1 MAFCP
6 ECGQEYP
13 EDVVACRSC
22 RTVLEECRP
31 EPAPR
36 QDPELVRLVT
46 LVQVD
51 SLVEGSMLRG
61 ALESQG
67 LHPRLVSHSLPAH
80 GEVLRDWG
88 TSRWGELRVPEDEAD
103 EARLVLEDF
112 RQALTHMTPLEEASE
127 GDEESKQEQD
137 DRLG

>member
-13 EDVVACRSC
+13 ADVVACRSC
-22 RTVLEECRP
+22 RVVLEEGQP
-31 EPAPR
+31 GPMLPR
-36 QDPELVRLVT
+36 DPEVIKLVSLGP
-46 LVQVD
+46 VD

-67 LHPRLVSHSLPAH
+67 LHPRLVSYSLPAI
-80 GEVLRDWG
+80 GEVPRDWG
-88 TSRWGELRVPEDEAD
+88 TMHWGELRVPEDEAA

-112 RQALTHMTPLEEASE
+112 RQALTRMPPLGEAPAEDDESK
-127 GDEESKQEQD
+127 EESD
-137 DRLG
+137 GRAL

>member
-1 MAFCP
+1 
-6 ECGQEYP
+6 
-13 EDVVACRSC
+13 
-22 RTVLEECRP
+22 
-31 EPAPR
+31 
-36 QDPELVRLVT
+36 
-46 LVQVD
+46 
-51 SLVEGSMLRG
+51 
-61 ALESQG
+61 
-67 LHPRLVSHSLPAH
+67 LPAH